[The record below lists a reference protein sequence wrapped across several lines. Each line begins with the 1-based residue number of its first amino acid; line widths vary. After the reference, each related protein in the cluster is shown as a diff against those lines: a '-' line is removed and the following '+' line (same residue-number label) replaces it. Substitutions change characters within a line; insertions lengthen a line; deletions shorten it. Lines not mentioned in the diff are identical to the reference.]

1 MSINNNAQEPGK
13 TNTNEVHNDQ
23 HEYASVQIGILPEQQ
38 DDQSSLTVHFKSS
51 ASMTLDKGYRGDKLV
66 TFTSS
71 SLRKYPS

>member
-1 MSINNNAQEPGK
+1 MEFGNGK
-13 TNTNEVHNDQ
+13 GRIFLRVIIFLSL
-23 HEYASVQIGILPEQQ
+23 YASVQIGIIPEQQ

-71 SLRKYPS
+71 SLQKYPS